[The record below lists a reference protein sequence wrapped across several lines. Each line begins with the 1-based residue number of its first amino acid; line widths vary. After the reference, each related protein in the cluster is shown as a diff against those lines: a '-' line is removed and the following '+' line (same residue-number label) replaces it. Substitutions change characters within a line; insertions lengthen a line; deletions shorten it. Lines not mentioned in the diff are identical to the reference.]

1 MADLIYEVKDH
12 LARITMN
19 RPVHLNC
26 FSEEMIRLW
35 TAALED
41 IRDRDDIYAV
51 LLSGNGKAFCA
62 GGDVKAMAAGDGF
75 FESHDDIT
83 STALARKNSLWKG
96 IQRIPLILEEIDK
109 PVIAKI
115 HGAAVGA
122 GLDMALMCDVRI
134 ASDTATLSESYFNAG
149 IVPGDGGAFFLPRLV
164 GRDKALDMFW
174 TARVLKGEEAERIGL
189 VTRTV
194 AADQLDDYVENYM
207 HKLLEAPQQA
217 MRLTKRAI
225 YQSEQSTL
233 RSSLDMVS
241 SFMGIVTE
249 LDDYR
254 TRTAALVER
263 LNKKSDKK

>member
-1 MADLIYEVKDH
+1 M
-12 LARITMN
+12 RII
-19 RPVHLNC
+19 P
-26 FSEEMIRLW
+26 
-35 TAALED
+35 
-41 IRDRDDIYAV
+41 
-51 LLSGNGKAFCA
+51 
-62 GGDVKAMAAGDGF
+62 
-75 FESHDDIT
+75 DIT

-207 HKLLEAPQQA
+207 HKLLEETNQRP
-217 MRLTKRAI
+217 KI
-225 YQSEQSTL
+225 
-233 RSSLDMVS
+233 
-241 SFMGIVTE
+241 
-249 LDDYR
+249 
-254 TRTAALVER
+254 
-263 LNKKSDKK
+263 

>member
-19 RPVHLNC
+19 RPEHLNC

-96 IQRIPLILEEIDK
+96 IQRIPLIRRRTGY
-109 PVIAKI
+109 
-115 HGAAVGA
+115 GA
-122 GLDMALMCDVRI
+122 DV
-134 ASDTATLSESYFNAG
+134 
-149 IVPGDGGAFFLPRLV
+149 
-164 GRDKALDMFW
+164 
-174 TARVLKGEEAERIGL
+174 
-189 VTRTV
+189 
-194 AADQLDDYVENYM
+194 
-207 HKLLEAPQQA
+207 
-217 MRLTKRAI
+217 
-225 YQSEQSTL
+225 
-233 RSSLDMVS
+233 
-241 SFMGIVTE
+241 
-249 LDDYR
+249 
-254 TRTAALVER
+254 
-263 LNKKSDKK
+263 